1 MSLVCLS
8 GNGWSYIEGVCPW
21 FVQVVMGGA
30 TLKGCVPG
38 LSKW

>member
-1 MSLVCLS
+1 MGLGCRGVW
-8 GNGWSYIEGVCPW
+8 GYIEGVCLW

-30 TLKGCVPG
+30 TLKGCVSG